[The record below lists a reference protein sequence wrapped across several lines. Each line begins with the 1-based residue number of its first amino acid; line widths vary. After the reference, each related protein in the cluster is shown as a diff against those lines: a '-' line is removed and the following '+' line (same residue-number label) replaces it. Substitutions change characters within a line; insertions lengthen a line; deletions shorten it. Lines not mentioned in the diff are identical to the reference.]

1 MNKKERRLN
10 ELVGLLNEQPNLSVR
25 NLAGILNVSEMTI
38 RRDLNFIQSSNRL
51 DNINN
56 IEHEYKLS
64 EERAKYS
71 AEKNRI
77 GKFAVS
83 LISPGDIL
91 IITTEPLPE
100 KCPNTFLKTWGLPFF
115 ATIIISCPSL
125 YRKMMFPSFFPAAI
139 IIQRIRCLN
148 RRKPIT

>member
-10 ELVGLLNEQPNLSVR
+10 EMVGLLNEQPNLSVR

-38 RRDLNFIQSSNRL
+38 RRDLNFIKSSNRL

-71 AEKNRI
+71 AEKT
-77 GKFAVS
+77 GSGS
-83 LISPGDIL
+83 LPY
-91 IITTEPLPE
+91 PLS
-100 KCPNTFLKTWGLPFF
+100 LP
-115 ATIIISCPSL
+115 
-125 YRKMMFPSFFPAAI
+125 AI
-139 IIQRIRCLN
+139 F
-148 RRKPIT
+148 